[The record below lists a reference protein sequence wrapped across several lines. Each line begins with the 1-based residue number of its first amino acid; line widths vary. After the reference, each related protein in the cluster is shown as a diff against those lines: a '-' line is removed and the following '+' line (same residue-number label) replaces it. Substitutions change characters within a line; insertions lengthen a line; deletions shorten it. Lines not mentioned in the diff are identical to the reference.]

1 MATTNKFNWP
11 VMNLNT
17 WRTTYQTFLGL
28 VAFITTVVVVS
39 DTGEIRVEW
48 ALAGTAFATL
58 VTYLDNIRRQTKE
71 AKINEAKKAKAS
83 AAKKATAKK
92 AVKKK

>member
-11 VMNLNT
+11 KMNLNT

-28 VAFITTVVVVS
+28 VAFVTTVVVVT

-58 VTYLDNIRRQTKE
+58 VTYLDNIRRQNKE
-71 AKINEAKKAKAS
+71 RKQKAKAS
-83 AAKKATAKK
+83 AAEKSDS
-92 AVKKK
+92 